1 MVGFVIGLAIATAIW
16 IGVIAALVWLGREQW
31 SR

>member
-16 IGVIAALVWLGREQW
+16 VGVIVVLVWLGRDEW